1 MIDPNTQPNE
11 PVLTRKDL
19 NDLGIEGVAE
29 AKALLSRAIEKGSD
43 IEKLVQLQEAQ
54 IEATKAL
61 TENSKLLL
69 EQRKEEIESNKFD
82 ELNSSNIVKLFDG
95 ASEEDQ
101 RKIYEDASARFG
113 AHNAQLV
120 LTGTEIEKA
129 VSRQIHRDHKDY
141 EKITAIQKAN
151 DQIFLAV
158 AALGGS
164 KATMAEGGIRID
176 RDVLNQVKDMF
187 KGSSNDTKA
196 INDALDSIT
205 ATDGLEWVPTMYSS
219 NLLRD
224 VYLSLQVASTFRRIN
239 MPSATYKL
247 PYLTKRTRAYKMG
260 QATAAS
266 PFTNLAKV
274 HGLDTADLTMTAVK
288 LGFAQFVSGELR
300 EDSIIDVVAEMYDET
315 VWGLASAIDDAC
327 LNGSLLLNDLDNA
340 GSDTNRLWNN
350 TADAGDDIRLNTG
363 ADDAR
368 NAWNG
373 IRKLTNSGARLDGG
387 NVAPNL
393 ANFRAIRKLM
403 GKYGATASN
412 LIAFINPASQI
423 DFLNLPEV
431 LTLEKYGPN
440 ATVLVGEIGRLDSIP
455 LVQSE
460 YQRNDYNASGVFD
473 QATKTRTIVS
483 LVHKDGFLFGDR
495 RMPTVQSGDNVLA
508 DQSYIVTTNRVAFMK
523 RFQSADNIA
532 AELYNVAK

>member
-11 PVLTRKDL
+11 AVLTRKDL

-61 TENSKLLL
+61 TENSRLLL

-101 RKIYEDASARFG
+101 RKIYEDASAKFG

-176 RDVLNQVKDMF
+176 RDVLNQVKSMF
-187 KGSSNDTKA
+187 KNSSNDTKA

-260 QATAAS
+260 QATSAS

-274 HGLDTADLTMTAVK
+274 HGLDTADLTMTAIK

-300 EDSIIDVVAEMYDET
+300 EDSIIDVVAEMYAET

-340 GSDTNRLWNN
+340 GTDTNRLWNN

-473 QATKTRTIVS
+473 NSTKNRTIIS

-532 AELYNVAK
+532 AELYNVSK